1 MVEFSTDEKSY
12 GERAICEIYAI
23 RGKDGCGKEVLLAIG
38 KTDDGIEVPV
48 MDLSSAIHYTYFPP
62 SSTKIREVCEDMGII
77 PESAI
82 CFDDYRSFS
91 LTFNSNAKR
100 IEKSEN

>member
-23 RGKDGCGKEVLLAIG
+23 RGKNGCGEEVLLAIG
-38 KTDDGIEVPV
+38 ETDAGIKVPV
-48 MDLSSAIHYTYFPP
+48 MNLSSVIHYTYFPP
-62 SSTKIREVCEDMGII
+62 SNTKVREVCVDMGII

-91 LTFNSNAKR
+91 LTFNSKAKR
-100 IEKSEN
+100 IEKSED